1 MKLKHHIFRIIS
13 SIVLSGLFIFVL
25 VRTESWLWICVECIG
40 FINIAVVIIAIDKAN
55 EINDEDMI
63 L

>member
-1 MKLKHHIFRIIS
+1 MKPEHHIFRIIS

-25 VRTESWLWICVECIG
+25 VRTESWLWICVEVTSYLI
-40 FINIAVVIIAIDKAN
+40 IAGVIIAIDKAH
-55 EINDEDMI
+55 EINDENMQ

>member
-13 SIVLSGLFIFVL
+13 SIALSGLFIFVL